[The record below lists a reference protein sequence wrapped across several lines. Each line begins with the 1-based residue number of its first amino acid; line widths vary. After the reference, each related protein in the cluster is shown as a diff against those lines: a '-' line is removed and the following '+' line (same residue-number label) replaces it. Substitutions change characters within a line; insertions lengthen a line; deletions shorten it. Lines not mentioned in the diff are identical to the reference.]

1 MTANRPDFV
10 PSGARQMTFAEL
22 AARHDEIKPKTRSR
36 VRMCFPYLRF
46 TPNGEIKEISVGDAA
61 ATILQGRLHPKTY
74 MFDGTDP
81 RLSAET
87 VCWVWTLDDERAEQ
101 AQMAA

>member
-1 MTANRPDFV
+1 MTANRPDFI
-10 PSGARQMTFAEL
+10 PAGARQMTFAEL

-46 TPNGEIKEISVGDAA
+46 TPNGEIKDISADGAV
-61 ATILQGRLHPKTY
+61 TILQGKLHPKTY
-74 MFDGTDP
+74 TFDGTDP